1 MIFSAQSFV
10 QRGAMQDR
18 YLVVAILV
26 ILAICCLGGY
36 VAVSGYLISHPPSLS
51 ALATG
56 VAATPLVIVVSTDTP
71 APAQPAAA
79 PRTATAPPV
88 PSPLGAFETIAAAST
103 TQPTPPPPTAG
114 KPVSPPTVAPVT
126 TGESCGTFTF
136 CAKGGPPDFSL
147 GPTGKECPTNYIWGR
162 VVDKNGTGMPDM
174 RIRFKL
180 LATGESDNVVSKG
193 PPDPAGVYNIPVQ
206 PGSTWVVWLTDAGNQ
221 ISPQVT
227 VTLQSYGGAGNC
239 PTRVDFVQQR

>member
-1 MIFSAQSFV
+1 
-10 QRGAMQDR
+10 MQDR

-36 VAVSGYLISHPPSLS
+36 VAISGYLISNPPSLS

-56 VAATPLVIVVSTDTP
+56 VAATPIVIAVSTDTP
-71 APAQPAAA
+71 AAARTVAAA
-79 PRTATAPPV
+79 PPSATAPPV

-103 TQPTPPPPTAG
+103 TQQVPTRAPTAG
-114 KPVSPPTVAPVT
+114 KPASPPTVAPVT

-136 CAKGGPPDFSL
+136 CAKGGTPDFTL
-147 GPTGKECPTNYIWGR
+147 GPTGNSCPSNYIWGR
-162 VVDKNGTGMPDM
+162 VVDKNGNGMPDM
-174 RIRFKL
+174 RIRFRL
-180 LATGESDNVVSKG
+180 VATGEGDSVVSKG
-193 PPDPAGVYNIPVQ
+193 PPDPAGAYNIPVQ

-227 VTLQSYGGAGNC
+227 VTLQGYGGAGNC